1 MPKFWAC
8 FISHARE
15 AAGGLDDNAIYSPA
29 ANIACAYLWTSAAAF
44 CAFPQGRVAMPG
56 VSERVIKRKIVQLMG
71 YGCFACGSVPWGQGA
86 EEDKGLLTV
95 NYVSQAVRNGRPG
108 QVVCDPIIPPPQ

>member
-8 FISHARE
+8 FISYAHE
-15 AAGGLDDNAIYSPA
+15 AVGDLDDSAIYGPG
-29 ANIACAYLWTSAAAF
+29 ANIAWAYLWTSAAAF
-44 CAFPQGRVAMPG
+44 CAFPQGHVAMPG
-56 VSERVIKRKIVQLMG
+56 VSGRVVKKKIVRLMG
-71 YGCFACGSVPWGQGA
+71 HGCFACGSVPRGQGA

-108 QVVCDPIIPPPQ
+108 QVVCNPTIPSPQ